1 MTTVDTSKIG
11 KALTETS
18 EPKKALTLSALLSA
32 ESIKARFT
40 EVLGDRAPAFISS
53 IISAVSMNNA
63 LKACDPG
70 SVVSAAAVAATLD
83 LPISSS
89 LGFSHIVPYSGKAQ
103 FQMGWKG
110 FIQLAM
116 RSGQYRTINLSV
128 VYEGQLIK
136 HDPFTGSMELDAS
149 AKKSDVVIGYL
160 LYFRLSNGYEKY
172 FYMTRQEC
180 EAHGK
185 KYSKS
190 YSSGQWAK
198 NFDAMALKT
207 VAKLGLSKYGIL
219 SVAMQK
225 AVEVDQA
232 VIGENEKP
240 EYVDAK
246 TAEEAFEQP
255 FEAEIAEDGKA

>member
-1 MTTVDTSKIG
+1 MAMTEEKIG
-11 KALTETS
+11 KALAEQK
-18 EPKKALTLSALLSA
+18 EPAQGMTLKALLSA
-32 ESIKARFT
+32 DSVKSRFT
-40 EVLGDRAPAFISS
+40 EVLGEKAPGFISS

-63 LKACDPG
+63 LKVCDPA

-89 LGFSHIVPYSGKAQ
+89 LGFAHIVPYSGKAQ

-116 RSGQYRTINLSV
+116 RSGQYRTINLAV
-128 VYEGQLIK
+128 VYEGQLINY
-136 HDPFTGSMELDAS
+136 DPFTGKTELDAFK
-149 AKKSDVVIGYL
+149 KKSDVAVGYL
-160 LYFRLSNGYEKY
+160 LYFTLTNGYEKY
-172 FYMTRQEC
+172 FYMTKQEC

-185 KYSKS
+185 RYSKS

-219 SVAMQK
+219 SIAMQK

-232 VIGENEKP
+232 VIGENDKP

-246 TAEEAFEQP
+246 TADEAFEQP
-255 FEAEIAEDGKA
+255 FDAEVVEPK